1 MKNPFAGVVAVAL
14 LAAAAPACAAPSEDP
29 RWEITIGA
37 SGEHSDEGWE
47 SGMPKAEIKY
57 RWSDRIELESKLSWE
72 VLNQSGGA
80 ARSGL
85 GTGEFAIKY
94 RLVDRERAGFA
105 LSVFPQV
112 NRSVS
117 RSSVRRGI
125 APENTEFL
133 LGLEAKVPAGAA
145 ELEIKGAR
153 NFVEHEPDQ
162 WALEIK
168 GTFPCMARADCVV
181 KTERNFKPHEAGPAL
196 VALGLDWKL
205 AKDYLLKAAV
215 GREFGPYDPGRT
227 DSAVSIE
234 LQMTF

>member
-1 MKNPFAGVVAVAL
+1 MNP
-14 LAAAAPACAAPSEDP
+14 
-29 RWEITIGA
+29 
-37 SGEHSDEGWE
+37 
-47 SGMPKAEIKY
+47 
-57 RWSDRIELESKLSWE
+57 
-72 VLNQSGGA
+72 SGGA

-94 RLVDRERAGFA
+94 RLVDSERAGFA

-112 NRSVS
+112 NRSIS

-125 APENTEFL
+125 APESTELL

-162 WALEIK
+162 WALEAK
-168 GTFPCMARADCVV
+168 ATWPCMARADCVV
-181 KTERNFKPHEAGPAL
+181 NVERNFTPHEAGLAL
-196 VALGLDWKL
+196 FALGLDWKL
-205 AKDYLLKAAV
+205 AKNYVLKGAV
-215 GREFGPYDPGRT
+215 GREFGPYEPGRK
-227 DSAVSIE
+227 DRAISIE